1 LFSRFIPCGLW
12 EAVHVVE
19 GLLANHSN
27 VQPTTVHA
35 DTQSQSAP
43 VFTLATLFGFDLMPP
58 DPQLQRT

>member
-1 LFSRFIPCGLW
+1 M
-12 EAVHVVE
+12 VE